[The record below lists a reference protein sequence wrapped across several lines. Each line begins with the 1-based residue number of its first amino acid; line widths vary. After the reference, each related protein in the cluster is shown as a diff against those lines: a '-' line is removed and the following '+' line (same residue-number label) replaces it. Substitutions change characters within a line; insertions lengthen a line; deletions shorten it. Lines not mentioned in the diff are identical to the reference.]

1 MKLKETG
8 FSGKKISKIGL
19 GCATFGREIDKS
31 SSFKMMDHAYSCG
44 ITFFDTATAYST
56 GNSELIVGEWL
67 DNRRPASESVLVA
80 TKILPPYDHEDISNS
95 VSDCLKRLNIEA
107 IDLLYL
113 HRWDSSLLN
122 PDVFSSLGNQV
133 AKGRVRMLGASNFT
147 AEQFSKAVAVQKE
160 KGFPA
165 FRFIQNNNNLAVSDI
180 SENLI
185 AFCDEQDISVVTY
198 SPLGAGFLTGKHSR
212 GVQPGTRFEI
222 IPGVQDI
229 YFNEKAYK
237 RLARLQQ
244 IAGQTGYSTVHLAL
258 AWALHQP
265 GVDSVLVGGRIPAHI
280 DQALAAM
287 AFEEPDIF
295 KELEAG

>member
-8 FSGKKISKIGL
+8 FSGKNISKIGL

-31 SSFKMMDHAYSCG
+31 SSFKMMDYALSCG
-44 ITFFDTATAYST
+44 ITFFDTASAYGA

-67 DNRRPASESVLVA
+67 ANRRPLSESVFVA
-80 TKILPPYDHEDISNS
+80 TKILPPYDHESISIS

-122 PDVFSSLGNQV
+122 PEVFSSLGNMV
-133 AKGRVRMLGASNFT
+133 VKGRVRMLGASNFT
-147 AEQFSKAVAVQKE
+147 AEQFRKAVGLQKE
-160 KGFPA
+160 NGFPV

-180 SENLI
+180 SEDLI
-185 AFCDEQDISVVTY
+185 TICHEQNVSVVTY
-198 SPLGAGFLTGKHSR
+198 SPLAAGFLTGKHSR
-212 GVQPGTRFEI
+212 GVQSGTRFEI
-222 IPGVQDI
+222 IPGLQDV

-237 RLARLQQ
+237 RLTRLQLM
-244 IAGQTGYSTVHLAL
+244 ADQTGYSMVHLAL

-265 GVDSVLVGGRIPAHI
+265 GIDSVLVGGRIQAHI
-280 DQALAAM
+280 DQALAAL
-287 AFEEPDIF
+287 AYDEPDIF
-295 KELEAG
+295 KKLEAD